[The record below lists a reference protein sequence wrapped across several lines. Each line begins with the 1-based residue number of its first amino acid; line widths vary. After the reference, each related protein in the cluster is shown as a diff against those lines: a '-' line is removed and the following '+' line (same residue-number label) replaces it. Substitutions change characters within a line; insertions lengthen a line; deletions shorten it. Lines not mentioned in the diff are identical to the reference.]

1 MATKTVNGI
10 TTEFDTPAAPSPG
23 IEYKI
28 VHSSDNEWT
37 WGANDEA
44 EYLAAKEIADQKA
57 TDKAS
62 AVSKLKVLGLTSAEI
77 NSLTNQH

>member
-1 MATKTVNGI
+1 MATKIVNGI

-28 VHSSDNEWT
+28 VDGRNEFI
-37 WGANDEA
+37 WGANNEA

-62 AVSKLKVLGLTSAEI
+62 AVSKLEVLGLTSAEI
-77 NSLTNQH
+77 NSLTNQHQ